1 MEAGLAEGASI
12 AAGGRRTAG
21 LEKGFFYDPTVLVDC
36 RNDMRVC
43 REEIFGLVLTVIT
56 YSGEDEAIR
65 LANDSI
71 YGLSGGV
78 VTSNVA
84 RGFNVARQI
93 RTGKVGVVATGAHN
107 AATTGPGQGQGPG
120 WGPIPAGAGI
130 SGAFGGYK
138 QSGVGREWGRA
149 GLEEFTELK
158 WISWADRARRGR
170 STMSSPWSYEGKR
183 VAIVGCASGMGEA
196 TARSSSVW
204 VPRCTVPMSVLQQSN
219 SPASRPAI

>member
-1 MEAGLAEGASI
+1 MVGPLIREVQRERVESYVQAGVAEGASI
-12 AAGGRRTAG
+12 AVGGQRTAG
-21 LEKGFFYDPTVLVDC
+21 LPKRFNYDPTVLIKC

-43 REEIFGLVLTVIT
+43 REEIIGRDLTVVT
-56 YSGEDEAIR
+56 YSGEEEAIP

-93 RTGKVGVVATGAHN
+93 RTGKVGVVVTGAHN
-107 AATTGPGQGQGPG
+107 SARTGPGQGQGPG

-158 WISWADRARRGR
+158 WISWA
-170 STMSSPWSYEGKR
+170 
-183 VAIVGCASGMGEA
+183 
-196 TARSSSVW
+196 
-204 VPRCTVPMSVLQQSN
+204 
-219 SPASRPAI
+219 